1 MKQLHHNGVL
11 VPPRYEGVGLAIKV
25 GSREIMMTPEQE
37 EMAMAWAKKVGTP
50 YVEDPVFASN
60 FHQDFSAKLGI
71 EVEPGDVDFSDV
83 LRVVEEERA
92 YKAGLTR
99 EEKKRLAAERKANR
113 EANKEKYGY
122 ARVDGVLMEVGN
134 YTVEPSSIFMGRGSH
149 PMRGR
154 WKEGSREED
163 IELNL
168 SQDAPRPPGSW
179 KAIVWEPDNMWI
191 ARWRDKLSD
200 KVKYVWLSDSSI
212 LKQRKDIEKFEKA
225 KELRQSLPK
234 IQQHIMDN
242 LDAENLRR
250 RKTAT
255 VCYLIDK
262 LKFRVGDEKDED
274 EADTVGASTLRSEH
288 ISFNG
293 DGTVTFDFLGKDSV
307 RHVIRTELPD
317 QVVRNLKEFSAQT
330 ASTLF
335 DEVDSKRVSDFLD
348 EVNTGLSA
356 KVFRTYYSSE
366 AVETK
371 LEETP
376 VDPGDADYV
385 KKHAALM
392 ANLEAAKVC
401 NHKRTIPKTWES
413 SLAKKKERLKA
424 LKVRAR
430 DNLKKLNQRAEER
443 EQKYNERLG
452 KQQKKLREEKAKLK
466 KYQRQLDEMKEKGRS
481 TKGLEQRISSKRKAI
496 ARINQRIRD
505 MKAKH
510 RKQKKKHAENLENRR
525 ERDTAAIEKL
535 KLQIE
540 AQQETR
546 DYNLGTSLKS
556 YVDPR
561 IYYEWGRNIDY
572 DWKKY
577 YTKTL
582 QKKFSWVE
590 KQRITIS
597 H

>member
-1 MKQLHHNGVL
+1 
-11 VPPRYEGVGLAIKV
+11 
-25 GSREIMMTPEQE
+25 
-37 EMAMAWAKKVGTP
+37 
-50 YVEDPVFASN
+50 
-60 FHQDFSAKLGI
+60 
-71 EVEPGDVDFSDV
+71 
-83 LRVVEEERA
+83 
-92 YKAGLTR
+92 
-99 EEKKRLAAERKANR
+99 
-113 EANKEKYGY
+113 
-122 ARVDGVLMEVGN
+122 MEVGN

-149 PMRGR
+149 PMRGC

-163 IELNL
+163 VELNL
-168 SQDAPRPPGSW
+168 SPDAPRPPATW

-200 KVKYVWLSDSSI
+200 KMKYVWLSDSSI
-212 LKQRKDIEKFEKA
+212 LKQRKEIEKFEKA
-225 KELRQSLPK
+225 KELRLSLTK
-234 IQQHIMDN
+234 IQQHIIDN
-242 LDAENLRR
+242 LDAEDLRR

-255 VCYLIDK
+255 VCYLIDR

-274 EADTVGASTLRSEH
+274 EADTVGASTLRPEH

-293 DGTVTFDFLGKDSV
+293 DGSVTFDFLGKDSV

-348 EVNTGLSA
+348 EVYVGLSA

-371 LEETP
+371 LKETL
-376 VDPGDADYV
+376 VDAGDAEYV
-385 KKHAALM
+385 KKHAAVM
-392 ANLEAAKVC
+392 ANLEAARVC

-424 LKVRAR
+424 LRIRAR
-430 DNLKKLNQRAEER
+430 DNLKNLNIKAEKQ
-443 EQKYNERLG
+443 EQNYNERLA
-452 KQQKKLREEKAKLK
+452 KQQENLKQEKAKLQA
-466 KYQRQLDEMKEKGRS
+466 YRRQLDKKKEEGRS
-481 TKGLEQRISSKRKAI
+481 VKGLERRISSKREAI
-496 ARINQRIRD
+496 ARINKRIRD

-510 RKQKKKHAENLENRR
+510 KGQMKKHLKSLENRKN
-525 ERDTAAIEKL
+525 RDNASIEKL

-556 YVDPR
+556 YIDPR
-561 IYYEWGRNIDY
+561 IYYDWGRQVDY

-577 YTKTL
+577 YPKTL
-582 QKKFSWVE
+582 HKKFSWVE
-590 KQRITIS
+590 SDIDDKQMK
-597 H
+597 